1 MVDGVALEDVLLEDV
16 IVEDV
21 MDSSLGKGQID

>member
-1 MVDGVALEDVLLEDV
+1 MVDGMALEDLML
-16 IVEDV
+16 EDV